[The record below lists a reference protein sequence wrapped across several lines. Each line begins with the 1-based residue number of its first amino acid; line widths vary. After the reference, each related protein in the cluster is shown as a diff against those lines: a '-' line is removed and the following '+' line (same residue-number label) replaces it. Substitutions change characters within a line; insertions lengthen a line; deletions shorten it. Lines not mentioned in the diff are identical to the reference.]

1 MKDGYGYVLKITDS
15 LLLSFCTQG
24 FGPELQNPIVF
35 KPYKS
40 FSPWKKE
47 FGRTDGGWLLNS
59 HPPSATVP
67 PLIWERVIFFNIRF
81 CDYAYWLRA
90 E

>member
-1 MKDGYGYVLKITDS
+1 MFLVISFFFSEIYHFHKLSSLVKDGYGYVLKITDS

-47 FGRTDGGWLLNS
+47 FGRTDGVFWNAG
-59 HPPSATVP
+59 V
-67 PLIWERVIFFNIRF
+67 
-81 CDYAYWLRA
+81 
-90 E
+90 